1 VLPGKLSVNAL
12 FNLLK
17 QSVSAARE
25 ALGADHALVPLEPWA
40 TSRDL
45 ELMMNATQTGR
56 AQLVITSAGRQIP
69 VLRAAVYPLG
79 SQPVLAVG
87 RTSKSSLI
95 IDQPTVSRS
104 HADIVHE
111 GEKFEVVDKG
121 SYNGTMINDRVLE
134 PNEKVPLRDGDVIV
148 FGEAQMVFGSLS
160 HLAQLIRG
168 PRRNNS
174 KSG

>member
-45 ELMMNATQTGR
+45 ELMNATQTGR
-56 AQLVITSAGRQIP
+56 AQLVITAAGRQIP
-69 VLRAAVYPLG
+69 VLRAVVYPLG
-79 SQPVLAVG
+79 PQPLLAVG
-87 RTSKSSLI
+87 RTSKSSLV

-111 GEKFEVVDKG
+111 GGSFEVVDKG
-121 SYNGTMINDRVLE
+121 SYNGTMVNDRVLE

-168 PRRNNS
+168 PRRINS

>member
-1 VLPGKLSVNAL
+1 VLPSKLSVNAL

-17 QSVSAARE
+17 QSVPAARE

-40 TSRDL
+40 TSR
-45 ELMMNATQTGR
+45 ESEAMNATQTGR
-56 AQLVITSAGRQIP
+56 AHLVITSAGRQVP
-69 VLRAAVYPLG
+69 VLRAVVYPLA
-79 SQPVLAVG
+79 PEPLLAVG
-87 RTSKSSLI
+87 RTSKSRLV

-104 HADIVHE
+104 HADIVHAS
-111 GEKFEVVDKG
+111 GSFEVVDKG
-121 SYNGTMINDRVLE
+121 SYNGTMVNDRVLE
-134 PNEKVPLRDGDVIV
+134 PNEKVTLRDGDVVV

-174 KSG
+174 KAG